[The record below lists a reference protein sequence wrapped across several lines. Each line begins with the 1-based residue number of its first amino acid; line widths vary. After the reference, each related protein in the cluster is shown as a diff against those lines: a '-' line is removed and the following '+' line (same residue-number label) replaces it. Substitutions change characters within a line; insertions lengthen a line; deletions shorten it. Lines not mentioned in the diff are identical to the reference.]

1 MASKRDYYEV
11 LGVAR
16 TATAEEIKKAYRKL
30 ALQHHPDK
38 HKGDKKA
45 EEKFKEIGE
54 AYEALSDPQK
64 RDAYDRFGHRAF
76 APGGGMAGGG
86 FHDPFDLFREAFGSS
101 GLGGTIFGDIFE
113 DAFGG
118 GGRGR
123 GRGGRSNQGA
133 DLRYDLEIDFL
144 EAVRG
149 CEKEITIRRPA
160 PCSHCDG
167 TGAASGS
174 KAVPCA
180 TCRGQGQV
188 AVNRGFFSIAQ
199 PCPKCGGA
207 GQTIEHPCKHCRG
220 EGRTEQNARIKLKI
234 PAGVD
239 TGSRLRSPGQGESG
253 TRGGTSG
260 DLYVVLSVRS
270 HPVFERQEDDLYCE
284 VPVSFAQLALGAD
297 IRVPGLDG
305 ELHVKIPAGT
315 SSDKVFRLRG
325 QGVPLLSGRGRGD
338 LHVRIRVEIPK
349 NLNSA
354 QKQALENFFRLC
366 DESTHP
372 EHSSFLEKARKLFQ
386 G

>member
-1 MASKRDYYEV
+1 
-11 LGVAR
+11 
-16 TATAEEIKKAYRKL
+16 
-30 ALQHHPDK
+30 
-38 HKGDKKA
+38 
-45 EEKFKEIGE
+45 
-54 AYEALSDPQK
+54 
-64 RDAYDRFGHRAF
+64 
-76 APGGGMAGGG
+76 
-86 FHDPFDLFREAFGSS
+86 
-101 GLGGTIFGDIFE
+101 
-113 DAFGG
+113 
-118 GGRGR
+118 
-123 GRGGRSNQGA
+123 A

-174 KAVPCA
+174 KAAPCA

-188 AVNRGFFSIAQ
+188 AINRGFFSIAQ
-199 PCPKCGGA
+199 PCPKCGGT
-207 GQTIEHPCKHCRG
+207 GQTIEHPCKHCHG
-220 EGRTEQNARIKLKI
+220 EGRAEQNTRIKLKI